1 MLSRAELI
9 AERAI
14 DSVVD
19 VGANEGLF
27 ARRLRDEGF
36 SGRIIS
42 FEPLSRAFVLLES
55 ASALDPDWECV
66 RLALGAT
73 TGKKSLNVARNLAS
87 SSFLP
92 MDRGL
97 PEAEP
102 RLAYIGREECSVST
116 LDALAADLFRARERL
131 YLKLDVQGFELEVLR
146 GAEATLDR
154 VLALEAELSLTMV
167 YEGAPLMDE
176 VVAYLAERDYALLQT
191 EPAYVHPRTRET
203 LQVNGLFV
211 RRSA

>member
-1 MLSRAELI
+1 MLNRVELI

-14 DSVVD
+14 DAVVD

-42 FEPLSRAFVLLES
+42 FEPLSRAFALLAS
-55 ASALDPDWECV
+55 ASAADPDWECV
-66 RLALGAT
+66 RLGLGAT
-73 TGKKSLNVARNLAS
+73 TGEKALNVARNLAS

-92 MDRGL
+92 MDGEL

-102 RLAYIGREECSVST
+102 RLAYVGTEECSVST
-116 LDALAADLFRARERL
+116 LDALAPDLFQPEERL
-131 YLKLDVQGFELEVLR
+131 FLKLDVQGFELEVLR

-154 VLALEAELSLTMV
+154 VLALDVELSLTLL

-191 EPAYVHPRTRET
+191 EPAYVHPHTKET

-211 RRSA
+211 RNSR

>member
-9 AERAI
+9 AEQAI
-14 DSVVD
+14 DVVVD

-36 SGRIIS
+36 SGRILS
-42 FEPLSRAFVLLES
+42 FEPLSSAFVLLAL
-55 ASALDPDWECV
+55 ASAADPNWECL

-73 TGKKSLNVARNLAS
+73 TGEATLNVARNLAS

-92 MDRGL
+92 MDSEL

-102 RLAYIGREECSVST
+102 RLAYIGKEECSLST
-116 LDALAADLFRARERL
+116 LDALAPGLFQPEERL
-131 YLKLDVQGFELEVLR
+131 YLKLDVQGFELEVLQ

-154 VLALEAELSLTMV
+154 VLALDVELSQTQL

-176 VVAYLAERDYALLQT
+176 VVAYLAEHDYVLLRT
-191 EPAYVHPRTRET
+191 ESAFVHPRTSET
-203 LQVNGLFV
+203 LQLNGLFV
-211 RRSA
+211 RNSA

>member
-1 MLSRAELI
+1 MLGRAELI
-9 AERAI
+9 TERGI
-14 DSVVD
+14 DTIVD

-42 FEPLSRAFVLLES
+42 FEPLSSVFVQLAL
-55 ASALDPDWECV
+55 ASAADPAWECV

-73 TGKKSLNVARNLAS
+73 AGEKTLNVARNLAS

-92 MDRGL
+92 MVSGL

-102 RLAYIGREECSVST
+102 RLAYIGTEECSVST
-116 LDALAADLFRARERL
+116 LDTLAPDLFQPEELL

-146 GAEATLDR
+146 GAGATLDR
-154 VLALEAELSLTMV
+154 VLALDVELSLTPL
-167 YEGAPLMDE
+167 YQGGPLMDE
-176 VVAYLAERDYALLQT
+176 VVAYLAERDYAPLRT
-191 EPAYVHPRTRET
+191 EPAYVHPRTGET

-211 RRSA
+211 RGSA

>member
-1 MLSRAELI
+1 MLGRAELI

-14 DSVVD
+14 DAVVD

-36 SGRIIS
+36 TGRIVS
-42 FEPLSRAFVLLES
+42 FEPLSSAFVLLAL
-55 ASALDPDWECV
+55 ASAPDPKWECL

-73 TGKKSLNVARNLAS
+73 TGEATLNVAGNLAS

-92 MDRGL
+92 MDREL
-97 PEAEP
+97 TEAEP
-102 RLAYIGREECSVST
+102 RLAYVGREECSLST
-116 LDALAADLFRARERL
+116 LDILAPDLFQPEDRL

-146 GAEATLDR
+146 GAEATLEHVV
-154 VLALEAELSLTMV
+154 VLDVELSQTQL

-176 VVAYLAERDYALLQT
+176 VVAYLAERDYVLLAT
-191 EPAYVHPRTRET
+191 EPAYVHPRTGET
-203 LQVNGLFV
+203 VQLNGLFV
-211 RRSA
+211 RNSG

>member
-1 MLSRAELI
+1 MLSRTELI
-9 AERAI
+9 AEQAI
-14 DSVVD
+14 DVVVD

-27 ARRLRDEGF
+27 ARGLRDDGF
-36 SGRIIS
+36 TGRIIS
-42 FEPLSRAFVLLES
+42 FEPLSKVFVLLES
-55 ASALDPDWECV
+55 ASARDPDWEGMH
-66 RLALGAT
+66 LALGAT
-73 TGKKSLNVARNLAS
+73 TGRKSLHVARNLAS

-92 MDRGL
+92 MDSGL

-102 RLAYIGREECSVST
+102 RLAYIGVEECSVST
-116 LDALAADLFRARERL
+116 LDALAPDLFQPNERL

-154 VLALEAELSLTMV
+154 VLALDVELSLTLV

-176 VVAYLAERDYALLQT
+176 VVTYLAERDYALLRT

>member
-1 MLSRAELI
+1 MKNRAELI

-14 DSVVD
+14 DTVVD

-36 SGRIIS
+36 GGRIIS
-42 FEPLSRAFVLLES
+42 FEPLSKAFELL
-55 ASALDPDWECV
+55 ASAAAADSHWRCL
-66 RLALGAT
+66 RLGLAAT
-73 TGKKSLNVARNLAS
+73 TGEKTLNVARNLAS

-92 MDRGL
+92 MDSEL
-97 PEAEP
+97 PKAEP

-116 LDALAADLFRARERL
+116 LDALAPDLFLPEERL

-154 VLALEAELSLTMV
+154 VLALDVELSLTML

-176 VVAYLAERDYALLQT
+176 VVAYLAARDYNLLET
-191 EPAYVHPRTRET
+191 ETAYAHPRTNET

-211 RRSA
+211 RDSR